1 MRCLVEHIFGF
12 IENTMNGPE
21 LEYIGLERIKTG
33 IGLANLTYNLSRFVQ
48 LVRLNRVPATI

>member
-1 MRCLVEHIFGF
+1 MQ
-12 IENTMNGPE
+12 NTLNGPE

-33 IGLANLTYNLSRFVQ
+33 IGLTNLVYNLSRYVQ